1 MRYALTYGGLSGLI
15 VVTTI
20 AAGLSFAD
28 RDGILT
34 SEWLGYLVMLVALV
48 LIFVGMK
55 RYRDVER
62 GGVIRFLPALGI
74 GLAMAAVAA
83 VVYVAVW
90 EAYLAATD
98 YVFFDQYVSALLEQ
112 KRAAG
117 ASASDLAKEAAPF
130 DRMRG
135 WYENPLLRVPI
146 TFLEI
151 FPVGLVVALVSAAL
165 LRNPRLLPARQAER
179 SRANVPSRH
188 PGGGRDLSG

>member
-15 VVTTI
+15 VVSVI

-34 SEWLGYLVMLVALV
+34 SQWLGYLVMLVALA
-48 LIFVGMK
+48 LIFIGMK

-62 GGVIRFLPALGI
+62 GGTIRFLPAFGL
-74 GLAMAAVAA
+74 GLAMAAAAA

-117 ASASDLAKEAAPF
+117 ASAAELARETASFEA
-130 DRMRG
+130 MRG
-135 WYENPLLRVPI
+135 YYDNALLRVPI

-151 FPVGLVVALVSAAL
+151 FPVGFVVALASAAL
-165 LRNPRLLPARQAER
+165 LRNPRLLPARQTER
-179 SRANVPSRH
+179 AVS
-188 PGGGRDLSG
+188 

>member
-20 AAGLSFAD
+20 ATGLSFAD

-62 GGVIRFLPALGI
+62 GGVIRFLPALSI

-117 ASASDLAKEAAPF
+117 ASAAEIAKEAASF
-130 DRMRG
+130 DQMRG
-135 WYENPLLRVPI
+135 WYNNPFLRIPI

-151 FPVGLVVALVSAAL
+151 FPVGFVVALVSAAL
-165 LRNPRLLPARQAER
+165 VRNPRLLPARGGAER
-179 SRANVPSRH
+179 VNA
-188 PGGGRDLSG
+188 